1 MGESL
6 SSKLTTLQSSCCH
19 APGSIAYCRI
29 RLLRV
34 PAGATADGEGQ
45 GSTGAGE
52 EMEGEGRTMA
62 TNK

>member
-1 MGESL
+1 MGDSL
-6 SSKLTTLQSSCCH
+6 SSKLQSCCH

-34 PAGATADGEGQ
+34 PAGTTADGEGQ

-52 EMEGEGRTMA
+52 KMEGE
-62 TNK
+62 